1 MLSIKI
7 KKKKFF
13 FAAICAIWRTTINC
27 INWIGHFNK
36 ITSKSYKYGPKWS
49 WICSLTIARVLQ

>member
-1 MLSIKI
+1 MLSIKT
-7 KKKKFF
+7 KKIN

-49 WICSLTIARVLQ
+49 